1 MKPIYTIVF
10 RQYESEW
17 LALCLENGIVSQ
29 GHSRLEAE
37 AKLRE
42 AIETVNDVLREEPA
56 VYQASV
62 PVSELHDGA
71 GELSP
76 PYVLRIFRQFGFS
89 DLEIEALLRR

>member
-42 AIETVNDVLREEPA
+42 AIETVKVMFCETPIVGTLVA
-56 VYQASV
+56 TCSSV
-62 PVSELHDGA
+62 SV
-71 GELSP
+71 
-76 PYVLRIFRQFGFS
+76 
-89 DLEIEALLRR
+89 

>member
-1 MKPIYTIVF
+1 MKPIYTMIF

-37 AKLRE
+37 TKLRD
-42 AIETVNDVLREEPA
+42 AIEAVSDVLREEPA

-62 PVSELHDGA
+62 TVSELHEFLTMDVLNPTSERY
-71 GELSP
+71 ELQAV
-76 PYVLRIFRQFGFS
+76 Y
-89 DLEIEALLRR
+89 A

>member
-62 PVSELHDGA
+62 PVSELHEFLTMGVINPTSERY
-71 GELSP
+71 ELQAV
-76 PYVLRIFRQFGFS
+76 Y
-89 DLEIEALLRR
+89 A